1 MKTNVNIFN
10 ELNESLEKELSAK
23 RALKESERKALEDK
37 AEKLEDKIKNT
48 KVEDLDSKDAKELEK
63 IEDKLEDET
72 LTEES
77 TIENI
82 KKRLTKLSDEE
93 AAKYQEITTKPEDLE
108 ESKEE
113 LNEDTTIQIN
123 GSDPDKE
130 IDYIINDVT
139 VLEPV
144 ADGDVQAPDI
154 DGLLTLVSESLSTKY
169 GENWGH
175 INILSSRVEE
185 SSSFALVDI
194 STPEI
199 LREFEEKGIEDV
211 AIGKNLILEN
221 AGKLLEFKVNSL
233 NGVTRFS
240 KKTNNAIETITE
252 WIESEFLHEAAKEKA
267 KCEELEKVKEQKEVT
282 ENYIA
287 GRPELRQ
294 EIENIKMFIELSKQV
309 KAKDEMKP
317 AIQDRMYGFAVEFP
331 LTTEITNKDDKY
343 ELKFNTIDDIVEVV
357 FGKEWVKEK
366 EEIPEVIELTE
377 DIESDMYIDEYYSS
391 EEDAQRV
398 ADKFKAEGRNAKI
411 EKQGNEYAV
420 WVSYGKMNES
430 YSQFN
435 IGDIEVVFNPETY
448 ECLYSIPS
456 AEVKDKKINL
466 TKIPTVATPYDTNT
480 IIKSY
485 VETKFGQ
492 IPSEEEKKMIDN
504 QEVSAPEMNTE
515 VYAQED
521 IPVEEAE
528 LPEEPTEGGIEG
540 EPAPQ
545 EQEEIQAETG
555 DATFVKI
562 RPKQESNIEA
572 IRERMLDGDTPK
584 SSYIIVGEKDLPAEE
599 WNELISNLTNPQP
612 WLEGVK
618 AIDRKNYSFNVLRV
632 SSSAAEFALLID
644 PLGYNYPRYVA
655 IQE

>member
-10 ELNESLEKELSAK
+10 ALNESFEDEMSAK
-23 RALKESERKALEDK
+23 IALKESERKALKDKAKKIEDK
-37 AEKLEDKIKNT
+37 MKNT
-48 KVEDLDSKDAKELEK
+48 KIEDLDSKDAKELEK

-72 LTEES
+72 LTEEDKTS
-77 TIENI
+77 KKESSIERI
-82 KKRLTKLSDEE
+82 KRRLAELKAKED
-93 AAKYQEITTKPEDLE
+93 AKYTEITTKPEDFE
-108 ESKEE
+108 KDGVTPKKESEE
-113 LNEDTTIQIN
+113 LTEDTTVQIN

-130 IDYIINDVT
+130 VDYIINDVT

-144 ADGDVQAPDI
+144 TDGDVQAPDI
-154 DGLLTLVSESLSTKY
+154 DGLLTLVSESLSAKY

-175 INILSSRVEE
+175 INVLSSRVEE

-194 STPEI
+194 STQEV

-221 AGKLLEFKVNSL
+221 AGQLLEFKVNSL

-267 KCEELEKVKEQKEVT
+267 KCEELEKAKEQKEVT

-287 GRPELRQ
+287 SRPELRQ

-343 ELKFNTIDDIVEVV
+343 ELKFNTVDDIVEVV
-357 FGKEWVKEK
+357 FGKEWVREK
-366 EEIPEVIELTE
+366 EEVPAVINP
-377 DIESDMYIDEYYSS
+377 I
-391 EEDAQRV
+391 
-398 ADKFKAEGRNAKI
+398 K
-411 EKQGNEYAV
+411 
-420 WVSYGKMNES
+420 ES

-515 VYAQED
+515 IYAQED

-540 EPAPQ
+540 GPIPQ
-545 EQEEIQAETG
+545 EQEEVQAETG

-572 IRERMLDGDTPK
+572 VRERMLDVDTPK
-584 SSYIIVGEKDLPAEE
+584 SSYIVVGEKDLPEAE
-599 WNELISNLTNPQP
+599 WNELIDNLTNPQP

-618 AIDRKNYSFNVLRV
+618 ALDRKNYSFNVLKV
-632 SSSAAEFALLID
+632 TSAAAGFSLLID
-644 PLGYNYPRYVA
+644 PLGYNYPRYLS
-655 IQE
+655 ILEHEN